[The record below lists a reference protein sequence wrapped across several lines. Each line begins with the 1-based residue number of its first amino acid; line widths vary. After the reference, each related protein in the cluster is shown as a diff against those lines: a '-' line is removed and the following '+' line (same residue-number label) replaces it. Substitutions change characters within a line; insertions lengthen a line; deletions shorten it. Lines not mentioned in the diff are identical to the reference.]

1 MFLTLGSKFE
11 RNDYSGFE
19 TQPSARFSWTI
30 NERRAFWSALSRA
43 VRIPARLDSDLRL
56 TVPVGLAGI
65 PIYVTADGSPDYD
78 SEELTAFEAGY
89 RVRPTDRLSF
99 DVALFRHDYERLQT
113 VEPHAPIIVLTPP
126 PYAVLPH
133 TIENRMQGT
142 SSGGTFVAN
151 WQATERWRLRFQ
163 YARLNLDLEHE
174 AGSLDTSRIN
184 EQGNSPE
191 NQAAVYSFVN
201 LSNELEL
208 YTGVRYVDELPN
220 LAIDSY
226 VAVNAGLTWTPM
238 ATLNTSLSIENLN
251 DDRHLEFGAGKQI
264 ERSAFFRIRWT
275 F

>member
-1 MFLTLGSKFE
+1 M
-11 RNDYSGFE
+11 
-19 TQPSARFSWTI
+19 
-30 NERRAFWSALSRA
+30 
-43 VRIPARLDSDLRL
+43 
-56 TVPVGLAGI
+56 
-65 PIYVTADGSPDYD
+65 
-78 SEELTAFEAGY
+78 
-89 RVRPTDRLSF
+89 RPTDRLSF
-99 DVALFRHDYERLQT
+99 DVALFHHDYERLQT
-113 VEPHAPIIVLTPP
+113 VEPHAPIIVLTPV

-133 TIENRMQGT
+133 TIENRMAGT
-142 SSGGTFVAN
+142 SSGGTLVAN
-151 WQATERWRLRFQ
+151 WQASERWRLRFQ

-184 EQGNSPE
+184 EQGNSPD

-226 VAVNAGLTWTPM
+226 VAVNAGLTWSPM
-238 ATLNTSLSIENLN
+238 ETLNTSLSVENLN
-251 DDRHLEFGAGKQI
+251 DDRHVEFGAGKQI